1 MKQLLSILLLS
12 ICLYAEAT
20 FDQVQS
26 MIDKQ
31 QYKQAVLALSV
42 IADNHPNSSKVQFT
56 LAQAQA
62 GLGNLPLAKE
72 ALDRAIAINP
82 KLDFVPAS
90 QVNELSSIINAP
102 RVIKP
107 VESESHWFIWLL
119 SITGVSFVIAYF
131 IKQNNKSSKLS
142 TPDVKPS
149 TKYSSFTNSSSTANP
164 SKKSYTTEPV
174 SPTNS
179 RSYSEPPKEAPSKPV
194 YDRTSSYEP
203 TRTSRPAEVHYHNH
217 GNSNSGS
224 DVLSTVAVAGLTSAA
239 VSYAMNH
246 HESVPEY
253 RSTALDQPTH
263 SYQPEPV
270 VSESWN
276 DSYSTSST
284 WDDSPAES
292 TSSSWKDDSSSSSDS
307 WSDNSSSSDSSSSWN
322 D

>member
-42 IADNHPNSSKVQFT
+42 IANNHPNSSKVQFT

-107 VESESHWFIWLL
+107 VEPESHWFIWLL
-119 SITGVSFVIAYF
+119 SITGVSLVIAYF
-131 IKQNNKSSKLS
+131 IRNKKSSKPS
-142 TPDVKPS
+142 TPDIKPS
-149 TKYSSFTNSSSTANP
+149 TKYSPSPSKSEESFYEHTSIANP
-164 SKKSYTTEPV
+164 
-174 SPTNS
+174 TNG
-179 RSYSEPPKEAPSKPV
+179 RSYSEPIKEAPSRPV
-194 YDRTSSYEP
+194 YSKASSYEP
-203 TRTSRPAEVHYHNH
+203 TRSSRPAEVHHHHHTN
-217 GNSNSGS
+217 NNGS
-224 DVLSTVAVAGLTSAA
+224 DVLTTMAVAGVTAAA
-239 VSYAMNH
+239 VSM
-246 HESVPEY
+246 
-253 RSTALDQPTH
+253 ALNNDDRPTH

-270 VSESWN
+270 VSDSWQ
-276 DSYSTSST
+276 DRYAS
-284 WDDSPAES
+284 ES
-292 TSSSWKDDSSSSSDS
+292 TSTSWQDDESSKSNTWGSSSDSSSSDS
-307 WSDNSSSSDSSSSWN
+307 WSSSSDSSSSDSSW
-322 D
+322 DE

>member
-31 QYKQAVLALSV
+31 QYKQAVLALTIISN
-42 IADNHPNSSKVQFT
+42 NHPVSSKVQYT

-62 GLGNLPLAKE
+62 GLGNLPAAKE
-72 ALDRAIAINP
+72 ALDKAIALNP
-82 KLDFVPAS
+82 KLDFVSAS

-107 VESESHWFIWLL
+107 VEPESHWFIWLL
-119 SITGVSFVIAYF
+119 SITGISFVIAYF

-203 TRTSRPAEVHYHNH
+203 TRTSRPAEVHHHY
-217 GNSNSGS
+217 SASKS
-224 DVLSTVAVAGLTSAA
+224 DIVTTLATAGLTAAA
-239 VSYAMNH
+239 VSYMMDDNG
-246 HESVPEY
+246 SVPEY

-263 SYQPEPV
+263 SYQPESV

-276 DSYSTSST
+276 DFSNTSST
-284 WDDSPAES
+284 WDNPSES

>member
-31 QYKQAVLALSV
+31 QYKQAVLALTIISN
-42 IADNHPNSSKVQFT
+42 NHPASSKVQYT
-56 LAQAQA
+56 LAQANA
-62 GLGNLPLAKE
+62 GLGNLPAAKE
-72 ALDRAIAINP
+72 ALDRAIALNP
-82 KLDFVPAS
+82 KLDFVSAS

-107 VESESHWFIWLL
+107 VEPESHWFIWLL
-119 SITGVSFVIAYF
+119 SITGVSLVIAYF
-131 IKQNNKSSKLS
+131 IRNNKSSKLS

-174 SPTNS
+174 NPTNG

-194 YDRTSSYEP
+194 YNRTSSYEP
-203 TRTSRPAEVHYHNH
+203 ARTSRPAEVHHH
-217 GNSNSGS
+217 HSASKS
-224 DVLSTVAVAGLTSAA
+224 DVLTTVATAGFTAAA
-239 VSYAMNH
+239 VSYIMDDDK
-246 HESVPEY
+246 PE
-253 RSTALDQPTH
+253 QPTH
-263 SYQPEPV
+263 SYQPEPI
-270 VSESWN
+270 SSSWN
-276 DSYSTSST
+276 DDSSTSST
-284 WDDSPAES
+284 WDSPSES
-292 TSSSWKDDSSSSSDS
+292 TSSSWNDDSSSSSDS
-307 WSDNSSSSDSSSSWN
+307 WSDSSSSSDSSWN

>member
-31 QYKQAVLALSV
+31 QYKQAVLALTIISN
-42 IADNHPNSSKVQFT
+42 NHPASSKVQYT
-56 LAQAQA
+56 LAQANA
-62 GLGNLPLAKE
+62 GLGNLPAAKE
-72 ALDRAIAINP
+72 ALDRAIALNP
-82 KLDFVPAS
+82 KLDFVSAS

-107 VESESHWFIWLL
+107 VEPESHWFIWLL

-203 TRTSRPAEVHYHNH
+203 IRTSRPAEVHHHNSA
-217 GNSNSGS
+217 GKS
-224 DVLSTVAVAGLTSAA
+224 DVLTTVAVAGLTAAA
-239 VSYAMNH
+239 VSYMMDDNDK
-246 HESVPEY
+246 PE
-253 RSTALDQPTH
+253 QPTN
-263 SYQPEPV
+263 SYQFEL
-270 VSESWN
+270 VSSGA
-276 DSYSTSST
+276 SST
-284 WDDSPAES
+284 WDNPSES
-292 TSSSWKDDSSSSSDS
+292 TSSSWNDSSSSSSDS
-307 WSDNSSSSDSSSSWN
+307 WSDSSDSSDSSSSWN